1 MRRLTGRRMRF
12 WIRRALSCHN
22 MRQYSD
28 PVRAGAARA
37 LTNGSPLRRCGAAV
51 MAAARLNQQIE
62 DFVLNIFRASVA
74 LASVVWVVGPAN
86 AETASAADFP
96 IAGTYMQNVA
106 CKGDGSDNV
115 VLKVV
120 ITPKE
125 IDSNSGVCTILDN
138 KKDGAA
144 FKLHVE
150 CKFPAGPMVGD
161 LTFTPMPDKTIKF
174 VDRDNTYHGVLHRCP
189 N

>member
-1 MRRLTGRRMRF
+1 
-12 WIRRALSCHN
+12 
-22 MRQYSD
+22 
-28 PVRAGAARA
+28 
-37 LTNGSPLRRCGAAV
+37 
-51 MAAARLNQQIE
+51 
-62 DFVLNIFRASVA
+62 
-74 LASVVWVVGPAN
+74 
-86 AETASAADFP
+86 
-96 IAGTYMQNVA
+96 MQNVV
-106 CKGDGSDNV
+106 CKGDGTDNA

-138 KKDGAA
+138 KKDGDAY
-144 FKLHVE
+144 KLHVE